1 LFLIFWFFLI
11 KQKEHKKDE
20 RNSTCTNYPS
30 ANGPLS
36 NFESFI
42 CWRKNGV
49 GNNKSTGKK
58 MVLVKNTT
66 QRRKKGAGEKHPH
79 RRNAA
84 VEKHYA
90 EARALLH

>member
-1 LFLIFWFFLI
+1 
-11 KQKEHKKDE
+11 
-20 RNSTCTNYPS
+20 
-30 ANGPLS
+30 
-36 NFESFI
+36 
-42 CWRKNGV
+42 V

-58 MVLVKNTT
+58 MVLVKKTT

-90 EARALLH
+90 EARALPH